1 MQSLVLES
9 YGTSELSFD
18 EQRETDGGI
27 VSKGQVKAYQASSYD
42 LSDKLIAFAVLVILA
57 I

>member
-1 MQSLVLES
+1 
-9 YGTSELSFD
+9 
-18 EQRETDGGI
+18 

-42 LSDKLIAFAVLVILA
+42 LSDKLIAFAVLVLLA